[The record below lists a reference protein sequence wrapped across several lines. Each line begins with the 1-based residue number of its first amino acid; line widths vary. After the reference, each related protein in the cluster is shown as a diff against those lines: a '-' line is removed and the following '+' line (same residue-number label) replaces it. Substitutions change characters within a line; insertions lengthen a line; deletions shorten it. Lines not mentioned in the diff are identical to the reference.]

1 MGWSFLLEM
10 NKWMEW
16 EIAKRDWTL
25 IFVFLG
31 SSKIESTSSRLKL
44 LSEQWLSNW
53 MDLKAI
59 SQQRWSL
66 QDKLPCRNHDTS
78 CCMIYLAT
86 IMIRLNLTISYRLH
100 FLELVP
106 GTIGRICFGILILDA
121 FPRTYFKLGSR
132 DIFQFTEYVVEK
144 KLPFN

>member
-1 MGWSFLLEM
+1 M
-10 NKWMEW
+10 
-16 EIAKRDWTL
+16 

-31 SSKIESTSSRLKL
+31 SSKIESTSSRFKL